1 VIKSVLAL
9 GFESDKFNWSDISPL
24 SLEQKEFTN
33 KSEEDVN
40 KAIDANFS
48 LIGIYLGDDIV
59 KASGLIGAF
68 YSIDAASLLGK
79 SSVGQDQIW
88 IENATKLRDLLRQTR
103 NLKSEQEQLLTTSL
117 GQTSIY
123 ALKSIIAATERKTR
137 VILVGPGAIAL
148 GFLALRGNSKIK
160 DYLLIANTPHIP
172 AIVEAHKYMG
182 CKIIMNTKE
191 NIHPLAELA
200 LSVGILKASEL

>member
-1 VIKSVLAL
+1 MIKSVLAL

-40 KAIDANFS
+40 KAIDANIS

-103 NLKSEQEQLLTTSL
+103 NLKSEQEQLLTTCL

-148 GFLALRGNSKIK
+148 GFLALRGISKIK

>member
-1 VIKSVLAL
+1 MIKSVLAL

-40 KAIDANFS
+40 KAIDANIS
-48 LIGIYLGDDIV
+48 LIGIYLGNDIV
-59 KASGLIGAF
+59 NAASLIGAF

-79 SSVGQDQIW
+79 SSVGQDQVW
-88 IENATKLRDLLRQTR
+88 IENATKLRDLLRLTR

-117 GQTSIY
+117 GEKSIY
-123 ALKSIIAATERKTR
+123 ALKSITVATERKTR
-137 VILVGPGAIAL
+137 VVLVGPGAIAV

-172 AIVEAHKYMG
+172 AIIEAHKYMG

>member
-1 VIKSVLAL
+1 MIKSVLAL

-40 KAIDANFS
+40 KAIDANIS

-117 GQTSIY
+117 GATSID
-123 ALKSIIAATERKTR
+123 ALKSITAATERKTR

>member
-1 VIKSVLAL
+1 MIKSVLAL

-40 KAIDANFS
+40 KAIDANIS

-103 NLKSEQEQLLTTSL
+103 NLKSEQEQLLTTCL

-123 ALKSIIAATERKTR
+123 ALKSIIAAKERKTR

>member
-40 KAIDANFS
+40 KAIDANIS
-48 LIGIYLGDDIV
+48 LIGIYQGDDIV

>member
-1 VIKSVLAL
+1 MINSVLAL

-24 SLEQKEFTN
+24 SLDQKAFTN
-33 KSEEDVN
+33 KTDEEVN
-40 KAIDANFS
+40 KAIDANIS
-48 LIGIYLGDDIV
+48 LIGIYLGSDIV
-59 KASGLIGAF
+59 KSASLIGAF

-79 SSVGQDQIW
+79 SSVGQDQLW
-88 IENATKLRDLLRQTR
+88 IENATNLRDLLRLTR
-103 NLKSEQEQLLTTSL
+103 NLKSEQEQLLKISL
-117 GQTSIY
+117 GETSID
-123 ALKSIIAATERKTR
+123 ALKSISIATERKTR
-137 VILVGPGAIAL
+137 VVLVGPGAIAL
-148 GFLALRGNSKIK
+148 GFLAMRGNSKIK

>member
-1 VIKSVLAL
+1 MIKSVLAL

-40 KAIDANFS
+40 KAIDANIS

-123 ALKSIIAATERKTR
+123 ALKSIIAAKERKTR

>member
-1 VIKSVLAL
+1 MIKSVLAL

-40 KAIDANFS
+40 KAIDANIS

-59 KASGLIGAF
+59 IASGLIGAF